1 MTGADQQRADNRRDF
16 PLAARAVDYLRE
28 IFGEAEVTFA
38 SQDGR
43 TFGRRIGEDEVMV
56 SYPVPETKKEAR
68 LRQRVGGEIKMFS
81 FKVSR

>member
-1 MTGADQQRADNRRDF
+1 MTYQTKSPRRDF
-16 PLAARAVDYLRE
+16 PWAASMADQLRKDFPE
-28 IFGEAEVTFA
+28 ARVTYAKENGFEYGE
-38 SQDGR
+38 
-43 TFGRRIGEDEVMV
+43 RIGEDEVMV